1 MPPLHPTPPPIPA
14 SPPPRPDTAAATGL
28 RRVPLG
34 IRYMMGAALLFSL
47 MTLFVK
53 LAGQRLPPMQIV
65 LARYVVM
72 LAATHAMV
80 RRAGVSVRG
89 TDRKA
94 LVGRALTGFAALS
107 LFYTATTRLSL
118 GDVTTIHYT
127 SPVFTALFAWAAL
140 RERTGGRVWAS
151 TALSLLGVALVAR
164 PSFLFGA
171 SPVDQAAALL
181 ALGGAVGSAMAYT
194 FVRKLKDT
202 DGPLV
207 VIYWFSAI
215 GLALTLPFALP
226 VWLWPTPLEWAF
238 LAAVGASTQAA
249 QVCLTKGLHL
259 EPAGRATAVGYLQI
273 VFAFGWGLLV
283 FDTAPDALSLLGAA
297 VIAVGVLLAAR
308 R

>member
-1 MPPLHPTPPPIPA
+1 
-14 SPPPRPDTAAATGL
+14 
-28 RRVPLG
+28 
-34 IRYMMGAALLFSL
+34 MMGAALLFSL

-53 LAGQRLPPMQIV
+53 LAGQRLAPMQIV

-72 LAATHAMV
+72 LVATHAMI
-80 RRAGVSVRG
+80 RHAGISVRG

-127 SPVFTALFAWAAL
+127 SPVFTALFAWVAL
-140 RERTGGRVWAS
+140 RERTGVRVWIS
-151 TALSLLGVALVAR
+151 TALSLGGVLLVAR
-164 PSFLFGA
+164 PSFLFGT
-171 SPVDQAAALL
+171 SPVDEAAALL
-181 ALGGAVGSAMAYT
+181 ALGGALGSAMAYT

-202 DGPLV
+202 DAPLV

-215 GLALTLPFALP
+215 GLVLALPFALP

-238 LAAVGASTQAA
+238 LAAVGASTQGA
-249 QVCLTKGLHL
+249 QICLTKGLHL

-273 VFAFGWGLLV
+273 VFAFGWGMLV
-283 FDTAPDALSLLGAA
+283 FHTRPDVMSLLGAG

-308 R
+308 K

>member
-1 MPPLHPTPPPIPA
+1 
-14 SPPPRPDTAAATGL
+14 
-28 RRVPLG
+28 
-34 IRYMMGAALLFSL
+34 MMGAALLFST
-47 MTLFVK
+47 MTMFVK

-72 LAATHAMV
+72 LVATHAMLKQ
-80 RRAGVSVRG
+80 AGLSARG

-94 LVGRALTGFAALS
+94 LIGRSLTGFAALS

-127 SPVFTALFAWAAL
+127 SPVFTALFAWIAL
-140 RERTGGRVWAS
+140 RERTGLRVWAS
-151 TALSLLGVALVAR
+151 TALSLAGVALVAR

-171 SPVDQAAALL
+171 SPVDQTAALM
-181 ALGGAVGSAMAYT
+181 ALGGATLSAMAYT

-202 DGPLV
+202 DAPLV
-207 VIYWFSAI
+207 VIYWFSALGL
-215 GLALTLPFALP
+215 GLALPFALP
-226 VWLWPTPLEWAF
+226 VWLWPTPAEWGF
-238 LAAVGASTQAA
+238 LLAVGVTTQGA
-249 QVCLTKGLHL
+249 QIFLTKGLHL

-283 FDTAPDALSLLGAA
+283 FGTSPDVMSLLGAG

-308 R
+308 K